1 MGGQQRPQRTRH
13 SFMGSGG
20 FTSAGGQGQGV
31 TDFRGSETT
40 LDDIK
45 SQWQK
50 AKDEFDQK
58 SVTSHGGPR
67 KNSHHSVGQL
77 KLPANIE

>member
-1 MGGQQRPQRTRH
+1 MSADRAVQLRECKTRH
-13 SFMGSGG
+13 TFMGVPTPS
-20 FTSAGGQGQGV
+20 SAG
-31 TDFRGSETT
+31 TCNDFRGSETT

-50 AKDEFDQK
+50 AKEEFDQK
-58 SVTSHGGPR
+58 SSDGTLSKKG
-67 KNSHHSVGQL
+67 GQL